1 VARGDTVYGDA
12 KGCLGSVVG
21 LVVILG
27 VIGLLYE
34 YWYVTLPVV
43 GVILSISLWHRWA
56 GGYLRGEEHHGVIR
70 FAMPAKS
77 YGNVRILTALRKPL
91 SYAPARKRS
100 EESGLDK
107 LATSIV
113 PPKVLEPFRGTRHK
127 GVSQSG
133 WGR

>member
-70 FAMPAKS
+70 HASEVVWKCSHTHRTAKAAQ
-77 YGNVRILTALRKPL
+77 LC
-91 SYAPARKRS
+91 ARK
-100 EESGLDK
+100 EEERRKRAGQARDQYRPAEGPGAL
-107 LATSIV
+107 
-113 PPKVLEPFRGTRHK
+113 
-127 GVSQSG
+127 
-133 WGR
+133 